1 MSDGFETRTVLR
13 VILLILG
20 IAALLWALYTL
31 ESVLLLLV
39 FALFFAYL
47 VAPLVDLVRR
57 PFVARGRDRMMPRAL
72 AIGVVYLVLFGAVA
86 VASSVLLPRLGAQV
100 SAFAKEAPTYA
111 SNVRDRVERW
121 KYLADVDQF
130 PPSVRDG
137 LNTAAARGL
146 ENVETFATGALVSLI
161 GVVSYL
167 PTLILIPIIGFF
179 LLKDAEV
186 FRQSALAAL
195 PIGKWRGRGADFF
208 HDINA
213 TLAAYIRAQL
223 LACLLIA
230 TICTIGFS
238 IIGVPYALVIGLL
251 AGVLEFIPL
260 IGPLIVAVTAIIL
273 SSFHSG
279 VQALAVFIFLAVLR
293 VIHDY
298 GVYPRLIGRG
308 IHLHPLAV
316 IVAILC
322 GAELGGI
329 AGIFLAIPAVAV
341 LSVAHRHWLEHRGSD
356 GLVADLLRPPLE

>member
-1 MSDGFETRTVLR
+1 MPTRAILR
-13 VILLILG
+13 VIVLIL
-20 IAALLWALYTL
+20 IVAAALWVLYTL

-47 VAPLVDLVRR
+47 IAPLVELVRG
-57 PFVARGRDRMMPRAL
+57 PFVARGNGRMMPRTL
-72 AIGVVYLVLFGAVA
+72 AIGIVYVVLFGSIA

-100 SAFAKEAPTYA
+100 SAFAKDAPTYA
-111 SNVRDRVERW
+111 SHLRDRVERW
-121 KYLADVDQF
+121 KYLANVDQF

-137 LNTAAARGL
+137 LNTAAGRGL
-146 ENVETFATGALVSLI
+146 ENVEKFATGAVVAVI
-161 GVVSYL
+161 GVVAYL

-179 LLKDAEV
+179 LLKDADQ
-186 FRQSALAAL
+186 FRQSALRAL
-195 PIGKWRGRGADFF
+195 PMGEWRGRGAYFF
-208 HDINA
+208 QDVNA

-230 TICTIGFS
+230 TICTVGFT
-238 IIGVPYALVIGLL
+238 IIGVPYALVLGLF

-260 IGPLIVAVTAIIL
+260 VGPLIVAVTAVIL
-273 SSFHSG
+273 ASFQSG
-279 VQALAVFIFLAVLR
+279 VQALSVLIFLAVLR
-293 VIHDY
+293 IIHDY
-298 GVYPRLIGRG
+298 GVYPRLIGHG

-356 GLVADLLRPPLE
+356 GLVADLLQPPAP